1 LLNYIFQTSNKL
13 LLGLCVIS
21 LTALVLIT
29 VIDVLGRYLLSLPLP
44 GTTEITEIIL
54 GALIYIGLPYIT
66 RLEEHVTVSLFTN
79 YFRNSIIKIQKI
91 VINFIV
97 SVILF
102 IIARQLYMHGLDLN
116 IYNEITT
123 FLQMPKAPIAYMMA
137 TLSMIASIIALCN
150 SYKYLFNEKKKIINE
165 VKQ

>member
-1 LLNYIFQTSNKL
+1 MSKKLKKKSVSQFEHSFLGHVVFWGLLISISSAIFISNTSMNINTDFQTGIILSFFIYP
-13 LLGLCVIS
+13 LLGVIVCLKNS
-21 LTALVLIT
+21 EPEKDGIFSKFKSMFTAGLLFSVL
-29 VIDVLGRYLLSLPLP
+29 
-44 GTTEITEIIL
+44 
-54 GALIYIGLPYIT
+54 
-66 RLEEHVTVSLFTN
+66 
-79 YFRNSIIKIQKI
+79 
-91 VINFIV
+91 

-123 FLQMPKAPIAYMMA
+123 FLQIPKAPIAYMMA